1 MNILIVCSKNS
12 GKIAPFITEQ
22 AESLRKLGIEVEYF
36 TIVGKGISGYLRNY
50 KLLQQAIKNFQPDI
64 IHAHYGLSGL
74 LANLQRRIPVVT
86 TYHGSDINEPKVYPF
101 SRLCMML
108 SKRNVFVLTPKSRS
122 TERSTELTPSLTPKP
137 KGDFKNAVIPC
148 GVDINLFKPT
158 NKKEARTSL
167 GLDGNK
173 KYILFAGAFDNRV
186 KNSELAIQA
195 VSLLNDNN
203 IVLLE
208 LKGYSRQ
215 QVVELMNAVD
225 SVLMTSFSEGSPQF
239 IKEAMACNCPIVSV
253 SVGDVPQVIE
263 SVEGCFLTTYAAED
277 VAEKINMV
285 LEFGQ
290 RTKGRER
297 LMELKLDLESV
308 AERVRNVYKGAV
320 SSKQ

>member
-1 MNILIVCSKNS
+1 MKVLIVCSKNS

-22 AESLRKLGIEVEYF
+22 AESLRSLGIEIDYF
-36 TIVGKGISGYLRNY
+36 TIVGKGILGYLQNY
-50 KLLQQAIKNFQPDI
+50 KLLQQAIKSFQPDI

-74 LANLQRRIPVVT
+74 LANIQRRIPVVT

-108 SKRNVFVLTPKSRS
+108 SKINVFVFDRTTPKPRS
-122 TERSTELTPSLTPKP
+122 TEFTPKT
-137 KGDFKNAVIPC
+137 KGGLKKIVIPC
-148 GVDINLFKPT
+148 GVNIDLFKPMD
-158 NKKEARTSL
+158 KEEARTSL

-173 KYILFAGAFDNRV
+173 KYVLFAGAFDNRV

-215 QVVELMNAVD
+215 HVVELMNAVD

-239 IKEAMACNCPIVSV
+239 IKEAMACNCPIVSL

-263 SVEGCFLTTYAAED
+263 KVEGCYLTTYAAED
-277 VAEKINMV
+277 VAEKISMA

-297 LMELKLDLESV
+297 LMEMKLDLESV
-308 AERVRNVYKGAV
+308 AERVRDVYKGAK
-320 SSKQ
+320 SSNQ